1 VGTIILLDF
10 SPEKIDA
17 ALMMINDKEQD
28 DNWRDKHQS
37 TKAKAVTQNIY
48 ADFTV
53 FLSSPFYYALR
64 IYL

>member
-28 DNWRDKHQS
+28 DN
-37 TKAKAVTQNIY
+37 
-48 ADFTV
+48 
-53 FLSSPFYYALR
+53 
-64 IYL
+64 